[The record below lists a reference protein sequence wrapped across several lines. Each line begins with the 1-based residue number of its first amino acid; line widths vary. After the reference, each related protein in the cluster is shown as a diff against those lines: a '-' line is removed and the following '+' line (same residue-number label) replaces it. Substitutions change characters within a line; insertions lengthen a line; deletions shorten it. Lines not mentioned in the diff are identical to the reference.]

1 MIPILWCP
9 AIWCWTTLVP
19 VYHLRHVIA
28 LETVH
33 RFLSLLFETQLGRVI
48 QFDSRIHGQAVKYS
62 STEIMWCSPKRW
74 KSIGLWLAWCREE
87 GVCIYSSITLVSS
100 LQVISNLKPASSSH
114 FQVCCSHFSS
124 VHRLK
129 TCSAILILVERAQR
143 AIFSLSP
150 VPPSISIYGW
160 LGMLGILCHWHFSHC
175 ESPGQFCPLSSR
187 QICMRLYVVSE
198 MANHQ
203 VGSCEMK
210 DDWQDFTWRA
220 LKRPRLAIGWITDQD
235 RAGNVLIEGEDLTG
249 ALRWYSNV
257 YRSKSWPL

>member
-100 LQVISNLKPASSSH
+100 FAGNFKSQTRKFKSFPSLLQSFLFGSPPEDVFSHFDSGRASTTSHFFVEPCAPLHLNLWMTWDVRNLVSLTFFTLRITGSILPFIVPSNLHATLCRLWDGESSSGIMWDER
-114 FQVCCSHFSS
+114 
-124 VHRLK
+124 RLAGFHLTCPEK
-129 TCSAILILVERAQR
+129 TKT
-143 AIFSLSP
+143 
-150 VPPSISIYGW
+150 GNW
-160 LGMLGILCHWHFSHC
+160 L
-175 ESPGQFCPLSSR
+175 
-187 QICMRLYVVSE
+187 
-198 MANHQ
+198 NH
-203 VGSCEMK
+203 
-210 DDWQDFTWRA
+210 
-220 LKRPRLAIGWITDQD
+220 RPRPC
-235 RAGNVLIEGEDLTG
+235 R
-249 ALRWYSNV
+249 
-257 YRSKSWPL
+257 